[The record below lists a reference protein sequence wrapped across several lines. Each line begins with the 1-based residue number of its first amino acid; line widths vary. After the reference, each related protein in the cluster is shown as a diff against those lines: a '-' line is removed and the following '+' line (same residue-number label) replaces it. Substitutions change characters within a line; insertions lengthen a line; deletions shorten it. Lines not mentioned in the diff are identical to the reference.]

1 MINTIHTYKFNY
13 KNTTNKFQ
21 FNIFSKMKIK
31 VKFIWHIKKLETYI
45 SMLLKHDTFN
55 F

>member
-21 FNIFSKMKIK
+21 FNIFSKI
-31 VKFIWHIKKLETYI
+31 T
-45 SMLLKHDTFN
+45 LLKAKYAEILSYPRHQKIHTN
-55 F
+55 HE

>member
-21 FNIFSKMKIK
+21 FNIFSKIKIK
-31 VKFIWHIKKLETYI
+31 VKFIWHTKKFRDIYIYVIKT
-45 SMLLKHDTFN
+45 
-55 F
+55 